1 MSEYFLKP
9 KYLGEN
15 KKVKSDLSNYATK
28 ADLKNAA
35 SGDTSNFAKI
45 RRSNYAKI
53 KNIEDKILDITNLAT
68 ITPLNASK

>member
-9 KYLGEN
+9 KYLGAN

-35 SGDTSNFAKI
+35 SGDT
-45 RRSNYAKI
+45 SNYAKI